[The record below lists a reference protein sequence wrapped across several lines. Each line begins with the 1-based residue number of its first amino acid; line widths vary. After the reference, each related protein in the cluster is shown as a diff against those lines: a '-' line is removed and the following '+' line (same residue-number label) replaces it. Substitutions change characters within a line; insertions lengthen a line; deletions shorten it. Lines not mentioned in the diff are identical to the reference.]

1 MISSFCATL
10 RHPASARAKLERFSI
25 LMNFFLLFLSF
36 VFVLRF
42 FLFAFKRRR
51 RGIHVQAAEAQ
62 KSYMPKAT
70 KKNDSSRLRCLA
82 FVTRA
87 THSRHRS
94 KKDANE
100 GNFFFVIC
108 LLAKHRDRRFW
119 TSPFWFS
126 ASLLTVSSQINARES
141 LLVVERANIR
151 DRTVTWRTSL
161 PSLCRWHTRVSLD
174 PKDSTHSRLNY
185 GVRAA
190 RCLAP

>member
-1 MISSFCATL
+1 M
-10 RHPASARAKLERFSI
+10 
-25 LMNFFLLFLSF
+25 
-36 VFVLRF
+36 
-42 FLFAFKRRR
+42 FKRPKHRNLICRKRQRR
-51 RGIHVQAAEAQ
+51 MTQVVCAALLLSHEPPTLVIGRKKTQ
-62 KSYMPKAT
+62 T
-70 KKNDSSRLRCLA
+70 KE
-82 FVTRA
+82 T
-87 THSRHRS
+87 
-94 KKDANE
+94 
-100 GNFFFVIC
+100 FFFVIC